1 MYKVQKQSDMFSG
14 LWLAV
19 LLKLMKMYSHVPS
32 LLDGYSVNGVERL
45 HKLHRPP
52 TCSRYELLKPI
63 NVQFLPT
70 ITKKYQ

>member
-32 LLDGYSVNGVERL
+32 LLDGYSVNGVFTT
-45 HKLHRPP
+45 KL
-52 TCSRYELLKPI
+52 
-63 NVQFLPT
+63 QLP
-70 ITKKYQ
+70 Q